1 VQPKDTREESALS
14 RRAFVTKLAVGAA
27 GAAVATAVTAGTAAA
42 LSKSSD
48 AASSGQPGEAARAS
62 VGVEPSAASPRVERV
77 AAPWQLLQPLALG
90 AEASHGWRV
99 AALSDIAEGSC
110 VLTLENARGRAH
122 RVHVCRNDGRPHGLV
137 YTSHVDL
144 IVMNGGQGDLPTEE
158 GMGQAVAAVA
168 HAIAANESAPSQA
181 PVLAAL
187 MPYAQRVERVASAK
201 LR

>member
-1 VQPKDTREESALS
+1 
-14 RRAFVTKLAVGAA
+14 
-27 GAAVATAVTAGTAAA
+27 
-42 LSKSSD
+42 
-48 AASSGQPGEAARAS
+48 
-62 VGVEPSAASPRVERV
+62 
-77 AAPWQLLQPLALG
+77 
-90 AEASHGWRV
+90 
-99 AALSDIAEGSC
+99 
-110 VLTLENARGRAH
+110 
-122 RVHVCRNDGRPHGLV
+122 LV